1 MLVVGPRDMQ
11 ANAVSLRVHGKG
23 NLGVKP
29 RAEAVAELFT
39 AIRERRPN

>member
-1 MLVVGPRDMQ
+1 VGPRDLQ

-23 NLGVKP
+23 SQGVKP
-29 RAEAVAELFT
+29 RSEAVTELLS